1 MSERKTISILVGQ
14 ASEYYQAAFI
24 TGFQERAFEFGYDV
38 LVFSMY
44 DKYQNKKERE
54 IGESSIFELV
64 PYDRT
69 DAFILLLDTIQT
81 PGVAGRI
88 EEMIKERSNAPVLVI
103 EKDSSVF
110 KSVKPNHYEGVKA
123 LISHLIEEHGYTDI
137 VFLSGKSWHPYSK
150 ERTKA
155 YMDALEEHNIPVD
168 KKKIFYGDFWYS
180 SGENLGDKLVK
191 SGHLPQAVACAND
204 CMAIGLAKALLS
216 MNVRIPE
223 DVAIVGYDS
232 NDEGKY
238 APIPVT
244 SVTVPARDFGIYA
257 ADSINDM
264 LEGREVRKFE
274 EEPRLFIG
282 GTCGCGHDSLKPVI
296 NLRKTWD
303 TDSSSNSI
311 YSPFNHMDEDMLTQ
325 YSLYGL
331 MSTIFSYVYQIRDFE
346 SFSICLN
353 EGWMNFDK
361 NAAKYSDKM
370 NQVLK
375 CGPHNQNNDS
385 VELENYF
392 DRSELLPELSKDR
405 EEPRCYFFT
414 PLYFEDYSFGYA
426 AISYG
431 APGSYNDQYRIWLKA
446 AMRGLEYFRRQEV
459 LRLTNSKLEASMVRE
474 PLTGLYNYRGLLSIS
489 EQILR
494 RFRKGYNSIAVLDVD
509 IKDLSK
515 INDTDGRGVGDMVI
529 VNMAKFLQNTF
540 EKGFTFCIGN
550 GEFIVI
556 FGVVTDRNE
565 DVNFGLLKL
574 YELIDDFNQMN
585 DSFRNLEFYYGI
597 ELGMPV
603 DKEDLEA
610 LISMAVNRKNIQKSD
625 MTRIRESGILSEKEQ
640 KDARIVHEILDK
652 NILDYHFQPIIDAR
666 TGDIFAYE
674 ALMRT
679 DQKINLSPADVL
691 RYAEYFNRLYDV
703 EKATFGNVKKILE
716 TRSEVF
722 ADGSK
727 IFINSIPGH
736 QLVGEDAKTI
746 EDIARE
752 FKNRIVVELT
762 EQTELMDEALSDM
775 KQHYQTIGVETAV
788 DDYGTGYS
796 NISNLLRYMPN
807 YVKIDR
813 VLLSDINTSP
823 QKQHFVKDII
833 SFSHDNNILALAE
846 GIETYEEF
854 QTLIRLGVD
863 LIQGYYVARP
873 TKEVIKEIKPE
884 IRSQIKEIMLSELE
898 SKQRNVYVAGRE
910 NRVPVHMLAQEE
922 RNVIKVVTG
931 ETNYRDF
938 SLAGTPGMETD
949 IGIVIDDGYCGRI
962 ELENCIFTGSKVGYA
977 VDIGENCE
985 VTIILKG
992 DNRFEGVGIRVPQSS
1007 SLVLEG
1013 DGDLSITINEMEGFA
1028 IGNGMNSK
1036 HGDLVFDQDG
1046 TIDIQMGGASGV
1058 AIASGLGGNIKIMHG
1073 RYNIKTSGKEF
1084 VGIGALKGNSSP
1096 YITNCYMEMKNSA
1109 LKFVGIGSMYGK
1121 ADVKIERITAKM
1133 NDRGEETVLFGT
1145 ADGKECKVSF
1155 FSAYC
1160 MVTGSSSKL
1169 MAIGSFES
1177 KKVDLSFLEVT
1188 LSARISG
1195 GNVSIMGN
1203 LSRNAEISIDNCFIE
1218 GELVSDN
1225 DGDFM
1230 TEERFIRFEKARSKI
1245 IVNGHE
1251 FQRVAE

>member
-1 MSERKTISILVGQ
+1 MTERKTISILVGQ
-14 ASEYYQAAFI
+14 ASESYQSAFI
-24 TGFQERAFEFGYDV
+24 SGFQERAFEFGYDV

-44 DKYQNKKERE
+44 EKYQNNKERE
-54 IGESSIFELV
+54 IGQSSIFELV
-64 PYDRT
+64 PYEKT

-81 PGVAGRI
+81 PGVASRI
-88 EEMIKERSNAPVLVI
+88 EETIKERSTAPVLVI
-103 EKDSSVF
+103 EKNSEYF
-110 KSVKPNHYEGVKA
+110 RSVKPNHYQGVKS
-123 LISHLIEEHGYTDI
+123 LIDHLIEEHGYTDI
-137 VFLSGKSWHPYSK
+137 AFLSGKSWHPYSK
-150 ERTKA
+150 ERIKA
-155 YMDALEEHNIPVD
+155 YTDALEEHNIPVD
-168 KKKIFYGDFWYS
+168 KKKIYYGDFWYS

-191 SGHLPQAVACAND
+191 SGQLPRAIACAND

-223 DVAIVGYDS
+223 DVAVVGYDS

-244 SVTVPARDFGIYA
+244 SVTVPAGDFGRYA
-257 ADSINDM
+257 AESINDM
-264 LEGREVRKFE
+264 LEGREIKEFD

-282 GTCGCGHDSLKPVI
+282 GSCGCDTGSLKPVL

-303 TDSSSNSI
+303 TDASSNSVF
-311 YSPFNHMDEDMLTQ
+311 SAFNHMDEDMLTQ
-325 YSLYGL
+325 YSFYGL
-331 MSTIFSYVYQIRDFE
+331 MSTIFSYVYQIREFE
-346 SFSICLN
+346 SFNICLN

-361 NAAKYSDKM
+361 NTAKYTDKM
-370 NQVLK
+370 NCVLK

-385 VELENYF
+385 VNLENYF
-392 DRSELLPELSKDR
+392 DRSDLLPELTKER

-414 PLYFEDYSFGYA
+414 PLYFEDDSFGYA
-426 AISYG
+426 AISYSE
-431 APGSYNDQYRIWLKA
+431 PGSYNDQYRIWLRA
-446 AMRGLEYFRRQEV
+446 AMRGLEYFRRQEK
-459 LRLTNSKLEASMVRE
+459 LRLSNTKLEASMVRE

-489 EQILR
+489 DQILR
-494 RFRKGYNSIAVLDVD
+494 RFRKGYHSIAVLDVD

-529 VNMAKFLQNTF
+529 VNMAKFLQNTY
-540 EKGFTFCIGN
+540 EKGFSFCIGN

-556 FGVVTDRNE
+556 FGVMTDRSE
-565 DVNFGLLKL
+565 DVNYGIVKL
-574 YELIDDFNQMN
+574 YDLIDDFNQMN
-585 DSFRNLEFYYGI
+585 ESFSDLEFYYGI
-597 ELGMPV
+597 ELGMPA
-603 DKEDLEA
+603 DKEDLES

-625 MTRIRESGILSEKEQ
+625 MTKIRASGMLSEKEQ

-652 NILDYHFQPIIDAR
+652 NILDYHFQPIIDAK
-666 TGDIFAYE
+666 TGDIYAYE

-703 EKATFGNVKKILE
+703 EKATFCNIKNILE
-716 TRSEVF
+716 TRPDSF

-736 QLVGEDAKTI
+736 QLVGEDVKTI
-746 EDIARE
+746 DDLARE

-762 EQTELMDEALSDM
+762 EQTELVDEALADM
-775 KQHYQTIGVETAV
+775 KYQYQKMGVETAV

-796 NISNLLRYMPN
+796 NVSNLLRYMPN

-813 VLLSDINTSP
+813 VLLSDINNSP

-854 QTLIRLGVD
+854 QTLIHLGID

-873 TKEVIKEIKPE
+873 AKEIIKEVKPE

-910 NRVPVHMLAQEE
+910 NRVPVHVLVQEE
-922 RNVIKVVTG
+922 RNVVKVVTG

-938 SLAGTPGMETD
+938 SLVGTPGMETD

-962 ELENCIFTGSKVGYA
+962 EIENCIFTGSRVGHA
-977 VDIGENCE
+977 IDIGENCE
-985 VTIILKG
+985 VTLILKG
-992 DNRFEGVGIRVPQSS
+992 DNRFKGVGIRVPQSS
-1007 SLVLEG
+1007 SLVIEG
-1013 DGDLSITINEMEGFA
+1013 DGDLSISINEMEGFA

-1036 HGDLVFDQDG
+1036 HGDLIFDQDG
-1046 TIDIQMGGASGV
+1046 TIDIQMGGSAGV
-1058 AIASGLGGNIKIMHG
+1058 AIGSGLGGNIKITHG
-1073 RYNIKTSGKEF
+1073 RYIIKTSGKEF
-1084 VGIGALKGNSSP
+1084 VGIGAFKGNSSP
-1096 YITNCYMEMKNSA
+1096 YINNCYIEMKNSA
-1109 LKFVGIGSMYGK
+1109 MKFVGIGSMYGK
-1121 ADVKIERITAKM
+1121 ADIRIERITAKM

-1145 ADGKECKVSF
+1145 ADGPECRLSF
-1155 FSAYC
+1155 FSAYV

-1169 MAIGSFES
+1169 MAIGSFEAE
-1177 KKVDLSFLEVT
+1177 KADLSFVEVT
-1188 LSARISG
+1188 ISARLSG
-1195 GNVSIMGN
+1195 KNVGIMGN
-1203 LSRNAEISIDNCFIE
+1203 LPRNARISINNCFIE
-1218 GELVSDN
+1218 GEMMSDN
-1225 DGDFM
+1225 EGDFM
-1230 TEERFIRFEKARSKI
+1230 TEDKFVRFEKARSKI

>member
-1 MSERKTISILVGQ
+1 MTERKTISILVGQ
-14 ASEYYQAAFI
+14 ASEYYQSSFI

-44 DKYQNKKERE
+44 EKYQNKKERE

-64 PYDRT
+64 PYEST
-69 DAFILLLDTIQT
+69 DAFVLLSDTIQT
-81 PGVAGRI
+81 PGVASRI
-88 EEMIKERSNAPVLVI
+88 EDKIKARSKAPVLVI
-103 EKDSSVF
+103 EKDSDKF

-123 LISHLIEEHGYTDI
+123 LVSHLIEEHGYTDI
-137 VFLSGKSWHPYSK
+137 AFLSGKSWHPYSK
-150 ERTKA
+150 ERVKA
-155 YMDALEEHNIPVD
+155 YMDALEEHGIPVD
-168 KKKIFYGDFWYS
+168 RKKIYYGDFWYS

-191 SGHLPQAVACAND
+191 SGHLPRAVACAND
-204 CMAIGLAKALLS
+204 CMAIGLAKSLLS
-216 MNVRIPE
+216 MNIRIPE

-232 NDEGKY
+232 SDEGKY

-244 SVTVPARDFGIYA
+244 SVTVPAREFGSYA
-257 ADSINDM
+257 ADAVSDM
-264 LEGREVRKFE
+264 FAGREIKKFE
-274 EEPRLFIG
+274 EKPRLFIG
-282 GTCGCGHDSLKPVI
+282 GTCGCGLESLKPVI

-311 YSPFNHMDEDMLTQ
+311 YSAFNHMDEDMLTQ
-325 YSLYGL
+325 YSFYGL
-331 MSTIFSYVYQIRDFE
+331 MSTIFSYVYQIREFE
-346 SFSICLN
+346 SFYICLN
-353 EGWMNFDK
+353 EGWMNSEK
-361 NAAKYSDKM
+361 NTAKYSDKM
-370 NQVLK
+370 NCVLK

-385 VELENYF
+385 VNTEEYF
-392 DRSELLPELSKDR
+392 DRAELLPDLKTDR
-405 EEPRCYFFT
+405 DEPRCYFFT

-426 AISYG
+426 AISYAG
-431 APGSYNDQYRIWLKA
+431 PGSYNDQYRVWLKA
-446 AMRGLEYFRRQEV
+446 AMRGLEYFRRQEK
-459 LRLTNSKLEASMVRE
+459 LRLSNSKLEASMVRE

-494 RFRKGYNSIAVLDVD
+494 RFKKGYHSIAVLDVD

-529 VNMAKFLQNTF
+529 VNMAKFLQSTF
-540 EKGFTFCIGN
+540 ENGFSFCIGN

-556 FGVVTDRNE
+556 FGVVAERTDDINYGIVR
-565 DVNFGLLKL
+565 L

-585 DSFRNLEFYYGI
+585 ESFRDLEFYYGI

-603 DKEDLEA
+603 DRDDLES

-625 MTRIRESGILSEKEQ
+625 MTKIRESGMLSEKEQ
-640 KDARIVHEILDK
+640 KDAKIVHEILDK
-652 NILDYHFQPIIDAR
+652 NILDYHFQPIIDAK

-703 EKATFGNVKKILE
+703 EKATFGNIKTILE
-716 TRSEVF
+716 TRSEIF

-736 QLVGEDAKTI
+736 QLVGEDTKTI

-762 EQTELMDEALSDM
+762 EQTEVVDEALSDM
-775 KQHYQTIGVETAV
+775 KQRYQTMGIETAV

-796 NISNLLRYMPN
+796 NVSNLLRYMPN

-813 VLLSDINTSP
+813 VLLSDINNSP

-873 TKEVIKEIKPE
+873 AKEVIKEVKPE
-884 IRSQIKEIMLSELE
+884 IKSQIKEIMLSELE

-910 NRVPVHMLAQEE
+910 NRVPVHMLVQEE

-938 SLAGTPGMETD
+938 SLVGTPGMETN

-977 VDIGENCE
+977 IDIGENCE
-985 VTIILKG
+985 VTLILKG
-992 DNRFEGVGIRVPQSS
+992 DNRFEGVGIKVPQSS
-1007 SLVLEG
+1007 SLVIEG
-1013 DGDLSITINEMEGFA
+1013 DGDLSISINEMEGFA

-1046 TIDIQMGGASGV
+1046 NINIQMGGSTGV
-1058 AIASGLGGNIKIMHG
+1058 AIGSGLGGNIKIMHG

-1096 YITNCYMEMKNSA
+1096 YITNCYIEMKNSS
-1109 LKFVGIGSMYGK
+1109 LKFVGIGSVYGK
-1121 ADVKIERITAKM
+1121 ANIKIERITAKM

-1145 ADGKECKVSF
+1145 TDGKECKVSF
-1155 FSAYC
+1155 FSAYI
-1160 MVTGSSSKL
+1160 MVTGSSEKL
-1169 MAIGSFES
+1169 MAIGSFEAL
-1177 KKVDLSFLEVT
+1177 KTDVSFLEVT

-1195 GNVSIMGN
+1195 NNVGIVGN
-1203 LSRNAEISIDNCFIE
+1203 LSRNAELSVENCFIE
-1218 GELVSDN
+1218 GEMMSDN
-1225 DGDFM
+1225 EYDFM
-1230 TEERFIRFEKARSKI
+1230 TEDKYVRFEKARSKI
-1245 IVNGHE
+1245 VINGHE